1 MPETKILEPL
11 DDKEVKEIT
20 NVQQNYLKIFEYLN
34 YIKIGEDIAFE
45 DFLKELEMTF
55 DSYILAVRSSL
66 KSAKVFLQR
75 NVSDIKIN
83 SYNEVLLRAWEANTD
98 VKFVLDGYA
107 CAAYVVSYISKS
119 Q

>member
-11 DDKEVKEIT
+11 DDKEDEEVT

-34 YIKIGEDIAFE
+34 DIKIGEDIAFE

-75 NVSDIKIN
+75 NVSDIRIN

>member
-11 DDKEVKEIT
+11 DDKEVEEIT

-34 YIKIGEDIAFE
+34 DIKIGEDIAFE

-66 KSAKVFLQR
+66 KSAKVFLQS
-75 NVSDIKIN
+75 NVSEISIN
-83 SYNEVLLRAWEANTD
+83 SYNEGLLREKQTLMSD
-98 VKFVLDGYA
+98 LYLMDMLV
-107 CAAYVVSYISKS
+107 
-119 Q
+119 QHT